1 MNPAASRLVLCR
13 AHTHAGRHF
22 APGDRIVV
30 DAATAQWLLE
40 QGIAAH
46 EARPTRTEVR
56 NDSGTAVRPQPRTEF
71 DPSSPQ
77 RKEPK
82 S

>member
-1 MNPAASRLVLCR
+1 MNPSASRLVLCQ
-13 AHTHAGRHF
+13 AHTHAGRHL
-22 APGDRIVV
+22 APGDRIEV

-40 QGIAAH
+40 QGIAAL

-56 NDSGTAVRPQPRTEF
+56 NDSGTAVRPPPRTES